1 ASFGKSE
8 VVQLSTSQGIGL
20 ASALLCAFYYA
31 KLWEEAR
38 KNPAGAMSK
47 ATLGEGALKD
57 AKAADG
63 DDGETDN
70 DPDKLPKLEDEGE
83 VEPGDE
89 TRAEAPVSKALGNKK
104 KGLKKKT
111 KPKADDEKTDDEK
124 AESKDESKDE
134 KAESKDEKAES
145 KDEKAES
152 KDEKA
157 DDEKTESK
165 DEKAD

>member
-1 ASFGKSE
+1 MAR
-8 VVQLSTSQGIGL
+8 
-20 ASALLCAFYYA
+20 LCAFYYA

-70 DPDKLPKLEDEGE
+70 DPDKLPKLEDDGE

-89 TRAEAPVSKALGNKK
+89 TRAEAPASKALGSKK
-104 KGLKKKT
+104 KGLKKKA
-111 KPKADDEKTDDEK
+111 KPKAADVDDEP
-124 AESKDESKDE
+124 KDEDE

-152 KDEKA
+152 QDEKA
-157 DDEKTESK
+157 ES
-165 DEKAD
+165 